1 MSFRVARIRFLALSG
16 VLGVALAAG
25 GCGSLQPPPSES
37 PFDAE
42 TDTVSAAASAVG
54 LVAEVLLPWETIEV
68 GVEGNA
74 WVGRTDVRLR
84 RPVAVAARGEVI
96 LIVDADRQKVL
107 RFDRNL
113 RQFIELVDLQGTVTG
128 DVTDIFLAPN
138 LDFFIAD
145 WGGARVLQF
154 DHRGQLLREFSN
166 TLNLRRPVSVSVD
179 EATGYVFVA
188 DGVMD
193 HVVVFNSVGEALTA
207 IGKRGSGEGQ
217 FLNITGMARG
227 PEGLYIVARMGDRIQ
242 VLGDDGNYR
251 YSLPRD
257 SVAYPNS
264 VVVSQDNLVFVS
276 DFIDNTI
283 KIYQNDLLVAQSG
296 GTGSTPGKFRRITDM
311 WLDEGFIYVADSLN
325 GRIQILRVVKEAIE
339 E

>member
-1 MSFRVARIRFLALSG
+1 MSFRIARIRFLALSVFFSG
-16 VLGVALAAG
+16 SLLVG
-25 GCGSLQPPPSES
+25 GCSLQPPQTENLFSE
-37 PFDAE
+37 E
-42 TDTVSAAASAVG
+42 TDTVSTAAAAVG

-68 GVEGNA
+68 GIEGDSI
-74 WVGRTDVRLR
+74 VGRRDVRLK
-84 RPVAVAARGEVI
+84 RPVAVAARGDII
-96 LIVDADRQKVL
+96 LIVDADQQKVL
-107 RFDRNL
+107 RFDRN
-113 RQFIELVDLQGTVTG
+113 RREFIELVDLQGTVTG
-128 DVTDIFLAPN
+128 DVTDIFLTPN

-154 DHRGQLLREFSN
+154 DHRGRQIREFRN

-179 EATGYVFVA
+179 DSTGYVFVA

-193 HVVVFNSVGEALTA
+193 HVVVFNSTGEALTA
-207 IGKRGSGEGQ
+207 IGKRGSSEGQ

-227 PEGLYIVARMGDRIQ
+227 PEGLYIIARVGDRIQ
-242 VLGDDGNYR
+242 VLGDDGSYR

-264 VVVSQDNLVFVS
+264 VVVSDDNLVFVS

-283 KIYQNDLLVAQSG
+283 KIYQGDLLVAQSG
-296 GTGSTPGKFRRITDM
+296 GTGSAPGKFRRITDM

>member
-1 MSFRVARIRFLALSG
+1 MPFRLARIRFLALG
-16 VLGVALAAG
+16 VFASAALLVG
-25 GCGSLQPPPSES
+25 GCSLQPPQSED
-37 PFDAE
+37 PFAAE
-42 TDTVSAAASAVG
+42 TDTVTTAASAVG

-68 GVEGNA
+68 GIEGNGI
-74 WVGRTDVRLR
+74 VGRRDMRLR

-107 RFDRNL
+107 RFDRN
-113 RQFIELVDLQGTVTG
+113 RREFIELVDLQGTVTG
-128 DVTDIFLAPN
+128 DVTDIFLASN
-138 LDFFIAD
+138 LEFFLAD

-154 DHRGQLLREFSN
+154 DHRGRLIREFSD

-193 HVVVFNSVGEALTA
+193 HVVVFNNVGEALTA
-207 IGKRGSGEGQ
+207 VGKRGTEEGQ

-227 PEGLYIVARMGDRIQ
+227 PEGLYIIARVGDRIQ
-242 VLGDDGNYR
+242 VLGDDGSYR

-264 VVVSQDNLVFVS
+264 VVVSDENLVFVS

-283 KIYQNDLLVAQSG
+283 KIYQGDLLVAQSG
-296 GTGSTPGKFRRITDM
+296 GTGSAPGKFRRIADM

-325 GRIQILRVVKEAIE
+325 GRIQILRIVKEAIE

>member
-1 MSFRVARIRFLALSG
+1 MSLRFPRIRLPALG
-16 VLGVALAAG
+16 GLLGIALVCG
-25 GCGSLQPPPSES
+25 GCSNLQPPETTEL
-37 PFDAE
+37 FDEE
-42 TDTVSAAASAVG
+42 TDTVATAAAAVG
-54 LVAEVLLPWETIEV
+54 LVAEVLLPWETIDV
-68 GVEGNA
+68 GIEGGQ
-74 WVGRTDVRLR
+74 WVGRAEVRLR

-113 RQFIELVDLQGTVTG
+113 RQFIEIVDLQGTVTG
-128 DVTDIFLAPN
+128 NVTDIYLAPS

-154 DHRGQLLREFSN
+154 DQDGKLVREFSN
-166 TLNLRRPVSVSVD
+166 ALNLRRPVSVAVD
-179 EATGYVFVA
+179 EASGYVFVA

-193 HVVVFNSVGEALTA
+193 HVVVFNSAGEALTA

-227 PEGLYIVARMGDRIQ
+227 PEGLYIIARMGDRIQ

-264 VVVSQDNLVFVS
+264 VVVNNDNLVFVS

-283 KIYQNDLLVAQSG
+283 KIYQHDLLVAQSG
-296 GTGSTPGKFRRITDM
+296 GTGSAPGKFRRITDM

-325 GRIQILRVVKEAIE
+325 GRIQILRVVNEAIE